1 MSNTFRYGE
10 QLMSKNY
17 KIKKSIVSII
27 VIFLISVSLFS
38 NMYAARALFVQVEEN
53 QIDVISANNVANK
66 KLIQLGRTNYV
77 ITNTDEVCNAEG
89 KILFYVFH
97 LMPQGYIVISAY
109 RNLPPV
115 IAYSFYSSFEDQIL
129 ENSILKDI
137 LIADIELRL
146 ANIPRLPDEL
156 IERRTDYWNK
166 FLSNEPEDLGIAY
179 FQQWPPE
186 GKTLSGGW
194 IETQWHQNAPYNNF
208 CPVDMTSGDRG
219 VAGCP
224 AVAMAQILN
233 YHETINNIAFND
245 TDDYFH
251 NYTGNSFWI
260 DNDHEEYDFPSF
272 PELNNCLDVLVDH
285 WRNDT
290 QLTDN
295 NKAAINFACGV
306 AATQVY
312 HPQGSGTFGVS
323 QAYDAY
329 QRFNFEEIELLDGSD
344 PDLYNRLSA
353 NMMDALPAHLA
364 IVNEQGNS
372 GHNLVVDG
380 YNTEGFYHLNFGWGG
395 SYDGWYLLPD
405 DLPYE
410 LTVIEGVII
419 DIRDDNSGSNLDG
432 SGALYWTNVKPASTV
447 TGSFSI
453 ENIGLSGSEIDWEI
467 VVWPDW
473 GTWTFSPSSGE
484 DLTPEDGPITIDVE
498 VEVPNRKK
506 HFSGHVKIVNKD
518 NLDDYCI
525 IHVSLTTPY
534 NKNIICSPF
543 LQVLCKLIERFPC
556 LEQIL
561 TFFPILT
568 GF

>member
-1 MSNTFRYGE
+1 MP
-10 QLMSKNY
+10 KNY
-17 KIKKSIVSII
+17 KIKKSIVLII
-27 VIFLISVSLFS
+27 AIFLISVSLFS
-38 NMYAARALFVQVEEN
+38 NMYDARALFAQVEEN

-66 KLIQLGRTNYV
+66 KLLQLGKTNYV

-129 ENSILKDI
+129 ENNILKDI

-166 FLSNEPEDLGIAY
+166 SLSNKPEDLDIDY

-186 GKTLSGGW
+186 GITLSGGW
-194 IETQWHQNAPYNNF
+194 VETQWHQNAPYNNF
-208 CPVDMTSGDRG
+208 CPIDMASGDRG

-251 NYTGNSFWI
+251 SYAGNSFWI
-260 DNDHEEYDFPSF
+260 DNDHGEYDFPSF
-272 PELNNCLDVLVDH
+272 PELNNYLDVLVDH
-285 WRNDT
+285 WRNDI

-295 NKAAINFACGV
+295 DKAAINFACGV

-329 QRFNFEEIELLDGSD
+329 QRFNFEGIELLGGSD

-353 NMMDALPAHLA
+353 NIMDALPAHLA
-364 IVNEQGNS
+364 IVNEQWDA

-410 LTVIEGVII
+410 LTVIEGVIV

-432 SGALYWTNVKPASTV
+432 NGALYWTNIKPASTV

-453 ENIGLSGSEIDWEI
+453 ENIGLPSSEIDWEI

-473 GTWTFSPSSGE
+473 GTWTFNPSSGE

-498 VEVPNRKK
+498 VEVPNLKK
-506 HFSGHVKIVNKD
+506 HFNGHVKIVNKD
-518 NLDDYCI
+518 NLDDYCM

-543 LQVLCKLIERFPC
+543 LQILCKLIECFPY

-561 TFFPILT
+561 TFFPALT

>member
-1 MSNTFRYGE
+1 MTE
-10 QLMSKNY
+10 NY
-17 KIKKSIVSII
+17 KTKKSLASII
-27 VIFLISVSLFS
+27 VIFLLSVSLFS
-38 NMYAARALFVQVEEN
+38 NICDARALFFQAEED
-53 QIDVISANNVANK
+53 QIDIISANNVANK

-77 ITNTDEVCNAEG
+77 ITDTDEVCNTEG

-115 IAYSFYSSFEDQIL
+115 IAYSFYSSFEDQIS
-129 ENSILKDI
+129 ENSILKDL

-146 ANIPRLPDEL
+146 ANIPKLPDEL
-156 IERRTDYWNK
+156 IERRTDHWNK
-166 FLSNEPEDLGIAY
+166 FLSKEPEYLDIDY

-186 GKTLSGGW
+186 GETLSGGW

-208 CPVDMTSGDRG
+208 CPVDMASGDRG
-219 VAGCP
+219 AAGCP

-245 TDDYFH
+245 TDDYLH
-251 NYTGNSFWI
+251 SYAGNNFWI
-260 DNDHEEYDFPSF
+260 DDDHEMYDFPSF
-272 PELNNCLDVLVDH
+272 PELNSYLDVLVDH

-295 NKAAINFACGV
+295 DKAAINFACGV

-329 QRFNFEEIELLDGSD
+329 QRFNFEGIELLDESD

-364 IVNEQGNS
+364 VVNEQWDA

-380 YNTEGFYHLNFGWGG
+380 YNTEGFYHLNFGWDG

-405 DLPYE
+405 DLPFE
-410 LTVIEGVII
+410 LTVIEGVIV

-432 SGALYWTNVKPASTV
+432 SGVLYWTNVKPSSTV

-453 ENIGLSGSEIDWEI
+453 ENIGLPGSEIDWEI

-498 VEVPNRKK
+498 VEAPNRKK
-506 HFSGHVKIVNKD
+506 HFNGHVKIVNKD

-543 LQVLCKLIERFPC
+543 LQILVKLIERFPY
-556 LEQIL
+556 LEQML
-561 TFFPILT
+561 TFFPVFNRILN
-568 GF
+568 F

>member
-1 MSNTFRYGE
+1 MTE
-10 QLMSKNY
+10 NY
-17 KIKKSIVSII
+17 KTKKSLALII
-27 VIFLISVSLFS
+27 VIFLLSVSLFS
-38 NMYAARALFVQVEEN
+38 NIYDVRALFFQVEED
-53 QIDVISANNVANK
+53 QIDIFSANNVANK

-77 ITNTDEVCNAEG
+77 ITNTDEVCNTEG

-97 LMPQGYIVISAY
+97 LMPQGYIIISAY

-115 IAYSFYSSFEDQIL
+115 IAYSFYSSFEDEIS

-137 LIADIELRL
+137 IIADIELRL

-166 FLSNEPEDLGIAY
+166 FLSKESEDIDIDY

-186 GKTLSGGW
+186 RETLSGGW

-208 CPVDMTSGDRG
+208 CPIDMASGNRG

-224 AVAMAQILN
+224 AVVMAQILN

-251 NYTGNSFWI
+251 SYEGNNFWI
-260 DNDHEEYDFPSF
+260 DDDHEVYDFPSF
-272 PELNNCLDVLVDH
+272 PELNSYLDILVGH

-295 NKAAINFACGV
+295 DKASINFACGV

-329 QRFNFEEIELLDGSD
+329 QRFNFEGIELLDESN
-344 PDLYNRLSA
+344 PDLYERLSA

-364 IVNEQGNS
+364 VVNEQWNV

-405 DLPYE
+405 DLPFE
-410 LTVIEGVII
+410 LTIIEGVIV
-419 DIRDDNSGSNLDG
+419 DIRDENSGSNLDG
-432 SGALYWTNVKPASTV
+432 SGVLYWTNVKPSSTV
-447 TGSFSI
+447 NGSFSI
-453 ENIGLSGSEIDWEI
+453 ENIGLPGSEIDWEI

-473 GTWTFSPSSGE
+473 GAWTFSPSSGE
-484 DLTPEDGPITIDVE
+484 NLKPEDGPIRIDVE
-498 VEVPNRKK
+498 VGVPKNRKK
-506 HFSGHVKIVNKD
+506 HFNGHVKIVNKD

-534 NKNIICSPF
+534 SKNIICSPF
-543 LQVLCKLIERFPC
+543 FQILWNLIERFPY
-556 LEQIL
+556 LEQML
-561 TFFPILT
+561 TFFPVFNRILN
-568 GF
+568 F